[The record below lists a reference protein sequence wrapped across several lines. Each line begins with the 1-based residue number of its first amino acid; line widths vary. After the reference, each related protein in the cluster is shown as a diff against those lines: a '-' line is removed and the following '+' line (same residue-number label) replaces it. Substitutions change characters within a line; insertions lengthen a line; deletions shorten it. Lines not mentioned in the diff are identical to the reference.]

1 MDIVK
6 ETEETDKPATL
17 QSALVDIR
25 DLDLSVSSK
34 IIFCYSFCFNRR
46 SLLCMAFISFNPDVF
61 LRKTLAMKFFFSKSV
76 NKIPLGVFLGVS

>member
-6 ETEETDKPATL
+6 ETEQTDKLTTQ

-34 IIFCYSFCFNRR
+34 INFCCSVCVFSEGVHVWLLLVLIQMCFQ
-46 SLLCMAFISFNPDVF
+46 
-61 LRKTLAMKFFFSKSV
+61 RKHW
-76 NKIPLGVFLGVS
+76 